1 MHVPVTVMATP
12 PEAPRAPGV
21 LPLSGSRMALG
32 GFFVTGILLAFPGA
46 ILPVWQHHISS
57 EYLMVGLYFVC
68 VTLGLLAASRT
79 AGRLLNKKG
88 LAWTLS
94 CACACASVA
103 LLYLAFF
110 SPPFAAWWRMPGVL
124 LIGWSAGVLHRGIFQ
139 AISPMYRHDPAATV
153 NMAGILFGLG
163 CFAVAWFLS
172 RWFYVYTPG
181 ALQIWIAVVVALFAV
196 GYARMRFPEPVEP
209 EHPAVH
215 MLMNELKTP
224 GAVLLSLI
232 LFFQFGNEWA
242 IAGWLP
248 VFLSQRLGASPP
260 AAILILAFYWLALML
275 GRACSQ
281 WILPRI
287 RHSRLL
293 GLSVFVSVF
302 ACFILLFTD
311 NQFGAVSAVLLLG
324 ASFAPVYPLIVERIG
339 RRFPDYHPGFYNG
352 IFSFAIVGGLLAP
365 STLGYFAWLLD
376 VRVAIGLPLIGSV
389 IVFVL
394 LGLLWIESRLFP
406 SGTPTP

>member
-1 MHVPVTVMATP
+1 MQPVTDTP
-12 PEAPRAPGV
+12 PIASNSPGALV
-21 LPLSGSRMALG
+21 LSGSRMALG

-46 ILPVWQHHISS
+46 ILPVWQHHVSS
-57 EYLMVGLYFVC
+57 EYLMVGLYFVSI
-68 VTLGLLAASRT
+68 TLGLLGSVK
-79 AGRLLNKKG
+79 AGGQMLAKKG

-94 CACACASVA
+94 CACACAAVS

-110 SPPFAAWWRMPGVL
+110 SPPYGAWWRLPGVL
-124 LIGWSAGVLHRGIFQ
+124 LMGWSAGLLHRGIFQ
-139 AISPMYRHDPAATV
+139 ALSPMYRHDPAATV

-163 CFAVAWFLS
+163 CFTVSWFLS
-172 RWFYVYTPG
+172 RWYYVYTPG
-181 ALQIWIAVVVALFAV
+181 ALQIWIAVVPALFAI
-196 GYARMRFPEPVEP
+196 GYARLRLPQPVEP

-215 MLMNELKTP
+215 VLMNELKTP
-224 GAVLLSLI
+224 GALLLSAI

-248 VFLSQRLGASPP
+248 VFLTQRLGASPP
-260 AAILILAFYWLALML
+260 AAILILAFYWLALIL

-281 WILPRI
+281 WILPRM

-293 GLSVFVSVF
+293 TLSVLISVF

-376 VRVAIGLPLIGSV
+376 VRAAIGLPLIGSL

-394 LGLLWIESRLFP
+394 LGLLWVESRLFP
-406 SGTPTP
+406 SAAPAANQ